1 VPSDSGEREAR
12 TTTGGIGASALLRGL
27 VTRLSR
33 PSAAQKAR
41 SAIPSP
47 GEIIAGKYAVEEV
60 LGRGGM
66 GVVVA
71 ARHMQL
77 GQRVAIK
84 FLRGDAAADGSA
96 VARFLQE
103 GRAAAALSNEHVTKV
118 HDVGTLE
125 TGEPY
130 LLMEFLS
137 GADLGRRLRENGPMP
152 IEEAVGAVEQACE
165 GISEAHARGIIHRD
179 LKPSNLFMT
188 KRLDGTPLVKVLDFG
203 ISKVTERTSDA
214 PEQSLTGSGVAMGST
229 PYMSPEQVRSS
240 KDVDARS
247 DIWSLGVILYELL
260 TGTSPFL
267 ASTTTATLAKILS
280 ERPAPIRAARPEVP
294 VALEAV
300 ILDCFERDVMN
311 RPQTI
316 GQLASRL
323 LPFAP
328 REAALSV
335 ERILRVERA
344 FSPAGP
350 NLATQPIHA
359 DVAGAAENAET
370 LLSIG
375 HTTPTRRA
383 KPMLA
388 AVAFVVLAIVLS
400 TAAIVT
406 RTHQRASGPSP
417 ASSGPAISASRL
429 AVAASASSEEVG
441 LASLPIPTVM
451 DAAPSASASPSHVS
465 EIPPNTRTS
474 PGGHARTAKPSPAAR
489 PTLKDDQIY

>member
-1 VPSDSGEREAR
+1 
-12 TTTGGIGASALLRGL
+12 
-27 VTRLSR
+27 
-33 PSAAQKAR
+33 
-41 SAIPSP
+41 
-47 GEIIAGKYAVEEV
+47 
-60 LGRGGM
+60 M

-84 FLRGDAAADGSA
+84 FLRGNAASDPSA

-103 GRAAAALSNEHVTKV
+103 GRAAAALSNEHVAKV

-137 GADLGRRLRENGPMP
+137 GVDLGRRLQENGPIP
-152 IEEAVGAVEQACE
+152 IEEAVGAVVQACE
-165 GISEAHARGIIHRD
+165 GIAEAHAHGIVHRD
-179 LKPSNLFMT
+179 LKPSNLFVT
-188 KRLDGTPLVKVLDFG
+188 RRLDGTALVKVLDFG
-203 ISKVTERTSDA
+203 ISKVIERTSDG

-267 ASTTTATLAKILS
+267 APTTTATLARILS
-280 ERPAPIRAARPEVP
+280 ERPVPIQARRSEVP

-300 ILDCFERDVMN
+300 ILDCFEHNLLN
-311 RPQTI
+311 RPQTV

-335 ERILRVERA
+335 ERLLRAERA
-344 FSPAGP
+344 LASPAT
-350 NLATQPIHA
+350 NVATQPIPA
-359 DVAGAAENAET
+359 DVTGSAANPAPFVET

-375 HTTPTRRA
+375 HTTPTRRV

-388 AVAFVVLAIVLS
+388 AVVASVGIAIALS
-400 TAAIVT
+400 TTAFLVT
-406 RTHQRASGPSP
+406 RASPRPSSVSP
-417 ASSGPAISASRL
+417 ASSGPVTSASH
-429 AVAASASSEEVG
+429 AGSAASASTKKVG
-441 LASLPIPTVM
+441 LVSLPIPSAIGTAPIESAPM
-451 DAAPSASASPSHVS
+451 APSSAASAPHAS
-465 EIPPNTRTS
+465 EGSSTTRTT
-474 PGGHARTAKPSPAAR
+474 PGGHARTTKPSPS
-489 PTLKDDQIY
+489 PQPIIKDEEIY